1 MMMKTKYL
9 VRSVPRTALLFDS
22 LEKAEADAK
31 VKLDHLQRENAMQR
45 SMVLICK
52 VVGEVKLSE
61 PEVIWERYG
70 DDDK

>member
-1 MMMKTKYL
+1 MMKTKYL

-22 LEKAEADAK
+22 
-31 VKLDHLQRENAMQR
+31 LQRENAMQR

-70 DDDK
+70 DDDNE

>member
-1 MMMKTKYL
+1 L
-9 VRSVPRTALLFDS
+9 
-22 LEKAEADAK
+22 
-31 VKLDHLQRENAMQR
+31 KLDHLQRENAMQR